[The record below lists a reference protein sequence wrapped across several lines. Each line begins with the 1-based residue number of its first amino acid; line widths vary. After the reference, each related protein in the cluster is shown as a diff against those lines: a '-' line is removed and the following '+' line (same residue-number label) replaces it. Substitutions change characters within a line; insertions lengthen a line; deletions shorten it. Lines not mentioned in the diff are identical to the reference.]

1 MQALKAGLNY
11 KMQGGI
17 HKGMTI
23 QEIID
28 SDLQYIDYLHNSGK
42 LMIDAEA
49 LIYMINKR
57 QEKIEKL
64 SLQCDKAREREDL

>member
-11 KMQGGI
+11 EMQGGI

-23 QEIID
+23 QKIID
-28 SDLQYIDYLHNSGK
+28 SDIEYIDYLHTSGK

-57 QEKIEKL
+57 QEKLERL
-64 SLQCDKAREREDL
+64 SSQCDKARQEN